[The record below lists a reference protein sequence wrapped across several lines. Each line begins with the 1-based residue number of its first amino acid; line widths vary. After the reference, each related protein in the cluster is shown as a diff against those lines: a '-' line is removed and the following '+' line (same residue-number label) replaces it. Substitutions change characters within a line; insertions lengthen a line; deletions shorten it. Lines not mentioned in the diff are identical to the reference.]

1 MGDLPVTQLTPG
13 RTNPSS
19 PHVIVSWK
27 YSLEISPYSN
37 RVQVLLSNSVVS
49 LTAAPAAAT
58 FSSSEKENENG
69 RDMARYKNDR
79 GESDEDGQ
87 GG

>member
-37 RVQVLLSNSVVS
+37 RVQ
-49 LTAAPAAAT
+49 

>member
-19 PHVIVSWK
+19 PHVIVSWR

-37 RVQVLLSNSVVS
+37 RVRILLSNRIRVVS

-58 FSSSEKENENG
+58 ENGNG

-79 GESDEDGQ
+79 GESDEDCQ
-87 GG
+87 GGRGVK